1 MRKVFAS
8 IITIGDELLIGQVID
23 TNSAFISQE
32 LNKIGV
38 WMKHRMAVG
47 DDWDDIWEALD
58 ESAKVSDIIL
68 ITGGLGPTADDIT
81 KPVLC
86 RYFDGKMVVH
96 KETLEH
102 IKKLFASTGRPMIE
116 SNYKQAEVPDVCKVL
131 FNKSG
136 TAPGMMFEKN
146 GKLFVSMPGVPFEMQ
161 YIMQQHIL
169 PHIKQKFD
177 LPYIAHKTL
186 VTLGIGESFLAER
199 LKEYER
205 ALPEHVKLAYLPN
218 VQSVRLRLTARGDD
232 KITVDEDMN
241 KHFSKLSEVIED
253 VLVASDDR
261 SIGEE
266 VAYLLL
272 KYHKTISSAESCT
285 GGRIA
290 SLLTAKEGSSKFYE
304 GSIVSYSNESK
315 IDVLGVDKKLVE
327 KVGVISK
334 EVVEQMAAN
343 VRRLFNTDYAL
354 ATSGI
359 LGPSSVEGKP
369 VGTVW
374 IAAASLDKVVS
385 EKFVFGYNRERN
397 NEAAIEFVLNTVRK
411 LILETNS

>member
-81 KPVLC
+81 KPLLC
-86 RYFDGKMVVH
+86 RYFNGEMMIH

-102 IKKLFASTGRPMIE
+102 IEKLFASTGRPMIE

-131 FNKSG
+131 FNKTG
-136 TAPGMMFEKN
+136 TAPGMLFEKN

-161 YIMQQHIL
+161 YIMQQHVL
-169 PHIKQKFD
+169 PYITQKFD
-177 LPYIAHKTL
+177 LPYISHKTL

-199 LKEYER
+199 LKEYESE
-205 ALPEHVKLAYLPN
+205 LPEHVKLAYLPN

-232 KITVDEDMN
+232 KTIVDEDIN
-241 KHFSKLSEVIED
+241 KYFSKLSKTIED
-253 VLVASDDR
+253 VLVISDDR
-261 SIGEE
+261 TLGEE
-266 VAYLLL
+266 VAALLL
-272 KYHKTISSAESCT
+272 RYNKTISSAESCT

-290 SLLTAKEGSSKFYE
+290 SLLTEKEGSSKIYE
-304 GSIVSYSNESK
+304 GSVVSYSNEAK
-315 IDVLGVDKKLVE
+315 IEVLGVDKNVIE

-343 VRRLFNTDYAL
+343 VRKLLNTDYAV

-359 LGPSSVEGKP
+359 LGPDPIEGKP
-369 VGTVW
+369 AGTVW
-374 IAAASLDKVVS
+374 IAAASADKVVS
-385 EKFVFGYNRERN
+385 EKFVFKYNRERN
-397 NEAAIEFVLNTVRK
+397 NEAAIKFALNTVRK
-411 LILETNS
+411 LIIETNS